1 MDTAAT
7 LGTSPMMFAYAA
19 AQAAAP
25 NHFVLYRVGEFYEV
39 LGRDAVTVSRALGLQ
54 LTRRRQKDAEDV
66 PMCGI
71 PAGASGQSIARLL
84 AGGHKVAVSEQP
96 GEDGGERPLRR
107 LTPATSVDADVIA
120 GERSNNLT
128 VALTEGQSVA
138 FAWMDLSTGEA
149 SATTASLEGCG
160 PALARI
166 APAEILVARWPDGS
180 EALAIAVRSASVPVS
195 NLTEADGAAEEPGT
209 VLGQAYGAGWQDR
222 LRGFSPG
229 ELAAMAILLDYV
241 RATLGQFP
249 EQLPPPRRTLMSDT
263 VQVDAPTLRG
273 LEVLTSAS
281 GREGSLLYVI
291 DRTVTAAGAR
301 LLARQLAAPLTSPQ
315 QIGRRLAMVRFLV
328 TNPQVR
334 ADCREDLGAMPDML
348 RACGRL
354 SLGKGGPRDLAAVRD
369 GLERA
374 AAVAARLHGAGD
386 LPPGLAS
393 AARELAFAADGVC
406 AAAARSLRRA
416 LAAQLPATAKE
427 PGYVA
432 VGYSERL
439 DKARLEVDRRREALD
454 NLQAHYVA
462 QTGVKS
468 LRIRVNTLVGYHV
481 EVPSAQAKA
490 LGEEFTL
497 RQGLASSTR
506 FSTAEVDTLAARLE
520 EASARVAAAEQAV
533 FTELSRAV
541 LDVRE
546 VLTRVAHAAAALD
559 LVAGLAQAAAE
570 GLWTEPELVEGAVFD
585 IEGGRH
591 PVAERLLE
599 AQGRSFVPNDC
610 RMGEGNRIWLLTGP
624 NMAGKSTFLR
634 QVALIVL
641 MAQLGSFIPARQ
653 ARIGVVDK
661 LFSRI
666 GASDDLAAGR
676 STFLVEMLETAAIL
690 NGATERS
697 LVILDEVGRGTSTH
711 DGLAIAQATMEHLHD
726 VVGCRTLFATHFHE
740 LADAAATMLHADCM
754 AMDASAGQH
763 GDVFTFRVTRGRA
776 GQSYGLRAAALAGL
790 PASVLA
796 RAEVLL
802 AKHDATEPVNG

>member
-1 MDTAAT
+1 
-7 LGTSPMMFAYAA
+7 MFAYAA

-25 NHFVLYRVGEFYEV
+25 GYLVLYRVGEFYEV
-39 LGRDAVTVSRALGLQ
+39 LGQDAATVAHALGLQ
-54 LTRRRQKDAEDV
+54 LTRRRQKDADDV
-66 PMCGI
+66 AMCGI
-71 PAGASGQSIARLL
+71 PAGTSEQTIARLL
-84 AGGHKVAVSEQP
+84 GGGHKVAVSEQP
-96 GEDGGERPLRR
+96 GKEAGERPLRR
-107 LTPATSVDADVIA
+107 FTPGTSVDADVIP
-120 GERSNNLT
+120 GERANNLT
-128 VALTEGQSVA
+128 VALTEGQTVA
-138 FAWMDLSTGEA
+138 FAWVDLSTGEA
-149 SATTASLEGCG
+149 GATTASFEGCG

-166 APAEILVARWPDGS
+166 ALAEILVARWPEKS
-180 EALAIAVRSASVPVS
+180 EALAIAVRNSGVPVS
-195 NLTEADGAAEEPGT
+195 DLPDGIGLLDEPDA
-209 VLGQAYGAGWQDR
+209 VVRHAYGGAWRDR

-229 ELAAMAILLDYV
+229 ELAVLAVLLDYV
-241 RATLGQFP
+241 RATLGQ
-249 EQLPPPRRTLMSDT
+249 LPDWLPTPRRTLMSDT
-263 VQVDAPTLRG
+263 VQVDASTLRG

-281 GREGSLLYVI
+281 GRDGSLLSVV

-315 QIGRRLAMVRFLV
+315 QIGRRLAMVRYLV
-328 TNPQVR
+328 AEVQVR
-334 ADCREDLGAMPDML
+334 ADCREHLSTMPDML

-374 AAVAARLHGAGD
+374 AAVAARLRGGGN
-386 LPPGLAS
+386 LPPGFQS
-393 AARELAFAADGVC
+393 AARELAAASEGACVT
-406 AAAARSLRRA
+406 AARILRRA
-416 LAAQLPATAKE
+416 LAPQLPATAKE
-427 PGYVA
+427 PGFVAEGYATRLDEARLAGTRARAAVEELQTRYVA
-432 VGYSERL
+432 E
-439 DKARLEVDRRREALD
+439 
-454 NLQAHYVA
+454 
-462 QTGVKS
+462 TGVKS

-481 EVPSAQAKA
+481 EVPTAQAKA
-490 LGEEFTL
+490 LGESFTL

-506 FSTAEVDTLAARLE
+506 FSTAELDGLAARLE
-520 EASARVAAAEQAV
+520 EASAWIAAAEQAV
-533 FTELSRAV
+533 FTELSHAV

-546 VLTRVAHAAAALD
+546 ALTRVAHAAAALD

-570 GLWTEPELVEGAVFD
+570 GLWTEPELVDDAVLD

-599 AQGRSFVPNDC
+599 EQSRSFMANDC

-641 MAQLGSFIPARQ
+641 MAQLGSFVPARH

-676 STFLVEMLETAAIL
+676 STFLIEMLETAAIL

-740 LADAAATMLHADCM
+740 LADATDAMKHAACM

-763 GDVFTFRVTRGRA
+763 GEVFTFRVTLGRA
-776 GQSYGLRAAALAGL
+776 GQSYGLRAAAVAGL
-790 PASVLA
+790 PTSVLA

-802 AKHDATEPVNG
+802 AMYNLES